1 LDEVSDGLR
10 HWSQSLEHG
19 YVPEEMVWPR
29 NKVIFNAMVKTL
41 TDLQLPRL
49 TQRHPQLISAV
60 LKSLL
65 EIAAEFRERIDD
77 FASSNKEEKEEE
89 EHREKT
95 IEEWENEGKEEDWS
109 GRPSIETFE
118 AELALSLMRKFAS
131 AWAPPL
137 GGLASLDDLFGAQHG
152 LLSPGGQ
159 DEVGGGGGGAGGG
172 YGLFDAV
179 WHHTGFREMNTLQT
193 RLRDMKELKELI
205 KALGRRP
212 SVTGDEYRPTPPQI
226 AAINAPTGVVR
237 SSRVRTEVTGIKRSD
252 ALEGLLPSETAL
264 LSRRHG
270 GRLKLLFL
278 ARLAEGG
285 LASYDVTGWQDERS
299 TSKRKPWRHFSR
311 LPTSTGG
318 PIIVAL
324 DTSFSMTGPRES
336 LAKAVV
342 LESASLAAKDNRPF
356 YLLAF
361 AGGGNVASLELKLG
375 ADKQGLVKLLDFL
388 SYSFHG
394 GTDVA
399 APLNAALD
407 LLQNTVEWASSDVLL
422 VTDGELENPP
432 ISKQLMEKKLRL
444 ENERGLEVHGLIVGR
459 ESSLPLET
467 VCTSW
472 DGKFRVHNFLN
483 KYDPL
488 LALLLEQK
496 KTGAPVAMPASSFAA
511 GLGRAKK
518 DKRMKRETALR
529 MSLSDSTKDDTIG
542 VMPLTPPFVLK
553 EKLFAVIAQL
563 GQGLIERDSEMR
575 LLLLAALS
583 REHILLFGPPGSGKS
598 ECCTR
603 LAAVLGQGKFFE
615 RLLTKYTNPEE
626 LFGPLSLSA
635 LERDE
640 YVRQIEGYLP
650 TAEVAFLDEVFKSS
664 SSILNSLLGVLN
676 ERKFDNGNKRVSC
689 PLICCVGASNELPD
703 SEELDALYDRFLIRK
718 VVTQVSDANIELLL
732 NANLQSFASTSSA
745 AVSVSLIADQDALD
759 LLARAKHVSLPG
771 DVVSLLR
778 SVRTFLRDQVTPSI
792 YISDRRL
799 RQAANLLRVSAGK
812 DA

>member
-1 LDEVSDGLR
+1 
-10 HWSQSLEHG
+10 
-19 YVPEEMVWPR
+19 
-29 NKVIFNAMVKTL
+29 
-41 TDLQLPRL
+41 
-49 TQRHPQLISAV
+49 
-60 LKSLL
+60 
-65 EIAAEFRERIDD
+65 
-77 FASSNKEEKEEE
+77 
-89 EHREKT
+89 
-95 IEEWENEGKEEDWS
+95 
-109 GRPSIETFE
+109 
-118 AELALSLMRKFAS
+118 
-131 AWAPPL
+131 
-137 GGLASLDDLFGAQHG
+137 
-152 LLSPGGQ
+152 
-159 DEVGGGGGGAGGG
+159 
-172 YGLFDAV
+172 
-179 WHHTGFREMNTLQT
+179 
-193 RLRDMKELKELI
+193 
-205 KALGRRP
+205 
-212 SVTGDEYRPTPPQI
+212 
-226 AAINAPTGVVR
+226 
-237 SSRVRTEVTGIKRSD
+237 
-252 ALEGLLPSETAL
+252 
-264 LSRRHG
+264 
-270 GRLKLLFL
+270 
-278 ARLAEGG
+278 
-285 LASYDVTGWQDERS
+285 
-299 TSKRKPWRHFSR
+299 
-311 LPTSTGG
+311 
-318 PIIVAL
+318 
-324 DTSFSMTGPRES
+324 
-336 LAKAVV
+336 
-342 LESASLAAKDNRPF
+342 
-356 YLLAF
+356 
-361 AGGGNVASLELKLG
+361 
-375 ADKQGLVKLLDFL
+375 VKLLDFL

-529 MSLSDSTKDDTIG
+529 MSSSDDTFG
-542 VMPLTPPFVLK
+542 VTPLTPPFLLK

-664 SSILNSLLGVLN
+664 RSILNSLLGVLN

-732 NANLQSFASTSSA
+732 NANLPSFASTSSA
-745 AVSVSLIADQDALD
+745 AASVSLIADQDALD

-812 DA
+812 YAQNMYT